1 MKVVVLHCCDKFN
14 VSAAFKAVAF
24 AQCYVTNC
32 CQDAADIDVVLAL
45 RWATWRPPKVKTHQL
60 HQMLSMGVYP
70 G

>member
-1 MKVVVLHCCDKFN
+1 MKVVVLHCCDEFN

-45 RWATWRPPKVKTHQL
+45 RWATWRPPKVKSHQL
-60 HQMLSMGVYP
+60 HRMLRIGEYP